1 MIYEGDIFRPPSEA
15 SSLILQITIGCR
27 HNQCTFCSMYKGKTF
42 RVRPK
47 GEIKHIIAMG
57 AQEYPHTKRI
67 FLADGDALA
76 CDTELLSEVLKD
88 LYNSFPR
95 LERVG
100 VYGGPK
106 DILEKSSDE
115 LIHLKEQGLGI
126 IYLGVESGS
135 AQILKD
141 VNKGVT
147 PEEMIAAGQK
157 AMASGIKLSCTII
170 IGLGGKELMT
180 EHAKETARVM
190 NAIDPHYLGA
200 LTLMLA
206 PGAPLAKK
214 ASSGDFT
221 MLNTWET
228 LEELYLM
235 IQNFQLSDCVFRSN
249 HASNYLP
256 LRAHFP
262 DEKETLLR
270 TLKEVIE
277 NQRQDVLRP
286 EFYRGL

>member
-1 MIYEGDIFRPPSEA
+1 MIYEGAIFRPPSEA
-15 SSLILQITIGCR
+15 YSLILQITIGCR
-27 HNQCTFCSMYKGKTF
+27 HNQCTFCSMYKGKSF

-47 GEIKHIIAMG
+47 EEISKIIAMG
-57 AQEYPHTKRI
+57 AQEYPNTERI

-76 CDTELLSEVLKD
+76 CDTKLLGEVLEK
-88 LYNSFPR
+88 LYRSFPR

-106 DILEKSSDE
+106 DILEKSLDE
-115 LIHLKEQGLGI
+115 LVYLKNKGLGI

-135 AQILKD
+135 AQVLKD
-141 VNKGVT
+141 VHKGVT

-180 EHAKETARVM
+180 EHAQETARVISAM
-190 NAIDPHYLGA
+190 DPDYLGA

-206 PGAPLAKK
+206 PGAPLGKK
-214 ASSGDFT
+214 VATGEFT
-221 MLNTWET
+221 MLDTWET
-228 LEELYLM
+228 LEELYLL
-235 IQNFQLSDCVFRSN
+235 IQGLELSDCVFRSN

-256 LRAHFP
+256 LKAHFP
-262 DEKETLLR
+262 VEKEQLLGTLR
-270 TLKEVIE
+270 EVIE
-277 NQRQDVLRP
+277 NQRQEVLRP